1 MKNDDE
7 RTDQQVV
14 ALTEELR
21 SQFEPE
27 LNAMQVFAYDQGV
40 ADAREQFK
48 NPKHAMGFRLRKTA
62 ASTDL
67 SPATKPKTPY
77 ELAARAREI
86 QGEAEKRGEGQIGT
100 TEAVRRAY
108 SEAGEKF

>member
-7 RTDQQVV
+7 RTEQQVI

-27 LNAMQVFAYDQGV
+27 LDAMQIRAYDQGV

-48 NPKHAMGFRLRKTA
+48 NPKHEMGFRRRKTA
-62 ASTDL
+62 TSTEQ
-67 SPATKPKTPY
+67 SSATKSKTPY
-77 ELAARAREI
+77 ELAARAREL
-86 QGEAEKRGEGQIGT
+86 QTEAEKRGEKIGT
-100 TEAVRRAY
+100 SEAVRRAY
-108 SEAGEKF
+108 EEAGEKF